1 MSVWEYKDASGD
13 KLMLTN
19 NPEQHD
25 CYLYVETD
33 SNVHIT
39 AEDAP
44 VVAQA
49 ILAMSKA
56 DATVV
61 PGKLPEVT
69 IEEVAKGI
77 MSAVVRAE
85 DGMYL
90 CWDLNKES
98 IAPACQV
105 ALATLAIANRI
116 EEYFDSEEHT
126 EKVLQERRDAV
137 VSQHGMGLGAY
148 RYSELN
154 KNGRHIVDTIIDLQ
168 DKLAAK
174 EQSA

>member
-1 MSVWEYKDASGD
+1 MGKFGFKDEAGNRLTVHGVENQYGVNVGVNGIEY
-13 KLMLTN
+13 
-19 NPEQHD
+19 
-25 CYLYVETD
+25 VR
-33 SNVHIT
+33 VT

-44 VVAQA
+44 AVAQA

-69 IEEVAKGI
+69 IEEVFKGYTVV
-77 MSAVVRAE
+77 VVRDE
-85 DGMYL
+85 EGL
-90 CWDLNKES
+90 TTQWDLQKES
-98 IAPACQV
+98 IAHARQCG
-105 ALATLAIANRI
+105 LAALAIANRI
-116 EEYFDSEEHT
+116 EEYFDSEEHAG
-126 EKVLQERRDAV
+126 KVLTERRDTV
-137 VSQHGMGLGAY
+137 VANHGMGLGAY

-154 KNGRHIVDTIIDLQ
+154 SNGRHIVDTIIDLQ